1 MEYDRDKVDEMMLA
15 LLYLNSTSDRFGT
28 RTWKGLN
35 VETVDRLLQKGYI
48 RDLGT
53 KSPTMLLS
61 EEGAR
66 LSKQLFIKYFG
77 KEEQD

>member
-1 MEYDRDKVDEMMLA
+1 VDEMMLA

-35 VETVDRLLQKGYI
+35 VETIDRLLQKGYI

-66 LSKQLFIKYFG
+66 LSKELFIKYFA
-77 KEEQD
+77 KTE